1 MPNGIDNPQTEEYLR
16 NLFGG
21 SGSAG
26 FGTTGGAGGTGGGFP
41 WRSLAGIGGGALG
54 TMLGGL
60 FGGGDSS
67 DAEKDA
73 SKYLQQIPG
82 VMSKYMSPY
91 TQAGQ
96 AAIPTLEQQYNQL
109 LSDPGALM
117 SKFGQSFQTSPGY
130 QFSVDQATQAANR
143 AAAAGGM
150 VGSPAEQQQLGQT
163 VTGLANQDYYNY
175 IDRTLGLY
183 GRGLQGWQGLE
194 TGGQQAATT
203 SAQDMAEALMNQAN
217 LAYSSDINKQQ
228 QQQGFWGGLGGLL
241 GTGLGIAGATLLR
254 G

>member
-1 MPNGIDNPQTEEYLR
+1 MPNGIDNPQTEEYMRSL
-16 NLFGG
+16 LGG
-21 SGSAG
+21 S
-26 FGTTGGAGGTGGGFP
+26 GGTGGTGSSFP
-41 WRSLAGIGGGALG
+41 WGSLAGIGGGALG
-54 TMLGGL
+54 TLFGGL
-60 FGGGDSS
+60 FGGSGADDAQK
-67 DAEKDA
+67 DAE
-73 SKYLQQIPG
+73 KYLQQIPG
-82 VMSKYMSPY
+82 IMNQYMSPY
-91 TQAGQ
+91 MQAGQ

-117 SKFGQSFQTSPGY
+117 SKFGQSFQASPGY
-130 QFSVDQATQAANR
+130 QFSVDQATNAANR

-175 IDRTLGLY
+175 LDRTLGLY
-183 GRGLQGWQGLE
+183 GKGLQGWQGLE
-194 TGGQQAATT
+194 QGGQQAATT

-241 GTGLGIAGATLLR
+241 GTGLGIAGAALL
-254 G
+254 